1 MRAQDQRVERN
12 AQQQNTRR
20 ATAMSTH
27 TRRMLA
33 LQRLAGNAAVARAVE
48 EERHEHGA
56 GCGHGPQAQRSA
68 DVQRSAV
75 HEVLRSPG
83 QPLEAGLRTEMETRY
98 GGGVDFSGVRV
109 HTDAVAQ
116 RSAADIGAKAYT
128 SGAHVVWD
136 GRDKPTLAHEL
147 KHVLQQSEGSVPG
160 TDNGSG
166 LKVSDPGDWAERE
179 AEETARQVMS
189 APVQRAVPEP
199 SAAERHGAGFAH
211 GSPVGRGADH
221 GGTAVQRAK
230 KKPDWKNGDTK
241 AELKNYKTSNPGVAI
256 VDTLHHIVP
265 KSDLKLLSSLLTP
278 AQQQHVADELR
289 PLAPTASFP
298 LTGVTPDSL
307 SKALANVP
315 ANYVIGPR
323 PEERTDDPGNSGPD
337 LNYSG
342 GATTPRSAELQKAY
356 NFVNTYRGATP
367 GTIPT
372 AALQTDFIDPLKAA
386 CTSHGTAVGLDMTRA
401 GWSQDAALMWSRA
414 K

>member
-1 MRAQDQRVERN
+1 MTPQAQRL
-12 AQQQNTRR
+12 
-20 ATAMSTH
+20 
-27 TRRMLA
+27 LA

-56 GCGHGPQAQRSA
+56 NCGHGAEAQRSA
-68 DVQRSAV
+68 AVQRSAV

-83 QPLEAGLRTEMETRY
+83 QPLETGLRTEMESRY
-98 GGGVDFSGVRV
+98 GGGADFSGVRV
-109 HTDAVAQ
+109 HTDTVAQ

-147 KHVLQQSEGSVPG
+147 KHYLQQSEGAVPG

-199 SAAERHGAGFAH
+199 RAAQHTGGGATESAGVRR
-211 GSPVGRGADH
+211 PDR
-221 GGTAVQRAK
+221 GGTAVQRAGG
-230 KKPDWKNGDTK
+230 DWKNNQTK
-241 AELKNYKTSNPGVAI
+241 KELKSYKTANAGSVI

-265 KSDLKLLSSLLTP
+265 KSDLKLLSNLLTP
-278 AQQQHVADELR
+278 SQWQLVADELR
-289 PLAPTASFP
+289 AVAPTASFP
-298 LTGVTPDSL
+298 LTVASADAL

-323 PEERTDDPGNSGPD
+323 PEQRNDDPGNSGPD
-337 LNYSG
+337 LNFSG

-356 NFVNTYRGATP
+356 DFVNAHRSATA
-367 GTIPT
+367 GTIPS
-372 AALQTDFIDPLKAA
+372 ADLQTNFIDPIKAA
-386 CTSHGTAVGLDMTRA
+386 CTTHGTAVGLDSSRA
-401 GWSQDAALMWSRA
+401 GWSQNPALEWSRA